1 MNNRDLISMSFRNLM
16 RRKTRA
22 VLTILGVVIG
32 TASIVVMLSLGLAM
46 EKNFKEQLAQ
56 MGSLNIIQVYTSYG
70 YVDPQQPQAAQ
81 PAKLDEDAVAAFKT
95 IPGVRAVM
103 AEKNSFMKIVSGRMV
118 GGVSVIGIDPDI
130 MEDFD
135 FKVKDGRLLL
145 ASDKNALVFGKMVAF
160 NFYNPRSRGDM
171 GMRGMYFSSRRDEPE
186 PEPPVNPLSGKLMMS
201 TDHSYG
207 EPRRGNPDP
216 GYKPPE
222 PHEIKGVGILEQS
235 NNEKDYNAYM
245 NIKVLEEIIKEDQRS
260 TGQRPARNTP
270 EDQYTSIR
278 VKAVDINQVETV
290 QQQIKDM
297 GYQAS
302 SLSDILESMKKQSR
316 TIMAILGAI
325 GAVSLLVA
333 AIGIANTM
341 MMSIYERT
349 REIGIIKVLGAN
361 ISDIRKLFL
370 LEAAMIGF
378 GGGIIGIALSYL
390 ISFGL
395 NKGFAHFSGQ
405 FSPSGVGQ
413 MSVIL
418 PQLAIAAVVFA
429 TLIGIISGY
438 LPARR
443 AMNLSALEAIRN
455 E

>member
-1 MNNRDLISMSFRNLM
+1 MNSLDLISMSFRNLM

-22 VLTILGVVIG
+22 ILTVLGVVIG

-46 EKNFKEQLAQ
+46 EKTMKEQLSS
-56 MGSLNIIQVYTSYG
+56 MGSLNVIQVYTSYG
-70 YVDPQQPQAAQ
+70 YGEPQQQQAQ
-81 PAKLDEDAVAAFKT
+81 PAQLDEDAVAAFKS
-95 IPGVRAVM
+95 IPGVQAVM
-103 AEKNSFMKIVSGRMV
+103 AEKHSYMKVVSGRMV
-118 GGVSVIGIDPDI
+118 GGVSIVGIDPEV

-135 FKVKDGRLLL
+135 FKAETGRLLL
-145 ASDKNALVFGKMVAF
+145 SSDKNAIVFGKMVAF
-160 NFYNPRSRGDM
+160 NFYNPRSRGNQEMM
-171 GMRGMYFSSRRDEPE
+171 GGMYFRSGPGEPE
-186 PEPPVNPLSGKLMMS
+186 PEPPVDLMSGKLMIS
-201 TDHSYG
+201 TDHNYG
-207 EPRRGNPDP
+207 EPRRSGPDP
-216 GYKPPE
+216 DYKAPE
-222 PHEIKGVGILEQS
+222 PHEAKAVGILEQS

-245 NIKVLEEIIKEDQRS
+245 NLKVLEEIIEEDQRS
-260 TGQRPARNTP
+260 TGQRPSRNGQ

-278 VKAVDINQVETV
+278 VKAQDINQVEAI
-290 QQQIKDM
+290 QRQIQDM

-302 SLSDILESMKKQSR
+302 SLSDILKSMQKQSR
-316 TIMAILGAI
+316 TMMAILGAI

-349 REIGIIKVLGAN
+349 KEIGIIKVLGAN

-378 GGGIIGIALSYL
+378 GGGIIGLTLSYL

-395 NKGFAHFSGQ
+395 NKGFAHFAGR
-405 FSPSGVGQ
+405 FSPDGVGE

-418 PQLAIAAVVFA
+418 PQLAIMAVVFA
-429 TLIGIISGY
+429 TLIGLISGY

>member
-1 MNNRDLISMSFRNLM
+1 MNSLDLISMSFRNLM

-22 VLTILGVVIG
+22 FLTVLGVVIG
-32 TASIVVMLSLGLAM
+32 TASIVVMLSLGFAI
-46 EKNFKEQLAQ
+46 EKTMKEQLSS

-70 YVDPQQPQAAQ
+70 YQDGRQQTVQ
-81 PAKLDEDAVAAFKT
+81 PARLDEDAVAAFKS
-95 IPGVRAVM
+95 IPGVQAVM
-103 AEKNSFMKIVSGRMV
+103 AEKYSFMKIVSGRMV
-118 GGVSVIGIDPDI
+118 GGVSVIGIDPEV

-135 FKVKDGRLLL
+135 FKVEAGRLLL
-145 ASDKNALVFGKMVAF
+145 NSDKNAIVFGKMVAF
-160 NFYNPRSRGDM
+160 NFYNPRSRGDQ
-171 GMRGMYFSSRRDEPE
+171 GMMPFPADPNQPE
-186 PEPPVNPLSGKLMMS
+186 PEPPVDLLSGKLMIS
-201 TDHSYG
+201 TDQNYG
-207 EPRRGNPDP
+207 EPRRSNPEPD
-216 GYKPPE
+216 YNPPE
-222 PHEIKGVGILEQS
+222 PHEAKGVGILEQS

-245 NIKVLEEIIKEDQRS
+245 NLKVLEEIIEEDQRS
-260 TGQRPARNTP
+260 TGQRPSRNGQ
-270 EDQYTSIR
+270 EDQYSSIR
-278 VKAVDINQVETV
+278 VKAQDINQVESI

-297 GYQAS
+297 GYQTS
-302 SLSDILESMKKQSR
+302 SLSDILESMQKQSR
-316 TIMAILGAI
+316 TMMAILGAI

-349 REIGIIKVLGAN
+349 KEIGIIKVLGAD
-361 ISDIRKLFL
+361 ISDIQKLFL

-378 GGGIIGIALSYL
+378 GGGIIGLALSYM

-395 NKGFAHFSGQ
+395 NKGFAHFAER
-405 FSPSGVGQ
+405 FSPGGVGE

-429 TLIGIISGY
+429 TLIGIVSGY

>member
-1 MNNRDLISMSFRNLM
+1 MNSRDLISMSFRNLM

-22 VLTILGVVIG
+22 FLTVLGVVIG
-32 TASIVVMLSLGLAM
+32 TASIVIMLSLGLAM
-46 EKNFKEQLAQ
+46 EKSFKEQLSQ
-56 MGSLNIIQVYTSYG
+56 MGSLNIIQVYTMYG
-70 YVDPQQPQAAQ
+70 GYGDTQQTTQ
-81 PAKLDEDAVAAFKT
+81 PARLDEDAVSAFKT
-95 IPGVRAVM
+95 IPGVQAVM
-103 AEKNSFMKIVSGRMV
+103 AQKHSYMKVVSGRMV
-118 GGVSVIGIDPDI
+118 GGVSIIGIDPEI

-135 FKVKDGRLLL
+135 FKAEEGRLLL
-145 ASDKNALVFGKMVAF
+145 SSDKNAIVFGKMVAF
-160 NFYNPRSRGDM
+160 NFYNPRSRGDQNMM
-171 GMRGMYFSSRRDEPE
+171 GRMYFRGGPDEPE
-186 PEPPVNPLSGKLMMS
+186 PEPPVDLLSGKLMIS
-201 TDHSYG
+201 TDHNYG
-207 EPRRGNPDP
+207 EPRRSNPDP
-216 GYKPPE
+216 SYKPPE
-222 PHEIKGVGILEQS
+222 PHEAKGVGLLEQS

-245 NIKVLEEIIKEDQRS
+245 NLKVLEEIIKEDQRS
-260 TGQRPARNTP
+260 TGQRPSRDGQ
-270 EDQYTSIR
+270 EDQYSAIQ
-278 VKAVDINQVETV
+278 VKAQDINQVEAI

-297 GYQAS
+297 GYQTS
-302 SLSDILESMKKQSR
+302 SLSDILESMQKQSR
-316 TIMAILGAI
+316 TMMAILGAI

-349 REIGIIKVLGAN
+349 REIGIIKVLGA
-361 ISDIRKLFL
+361 DIADLRKLFL

-378 GGGIIGIALSYL
+378 GGGVIGIVLSYL

-395 NKGFAHFSGQ
+395 NKGFAHFAGQ
-405 FSPSGVGQ
+405 FSPGGVGQ

-418 PQLAIAAVVFA
+418 PQLALAAVLFA